1 MPGFSSGGFLLVL
14 LDSHQQTFP
23 GIIYDKRCEIKPD
36 GKTGGSGKG
45 SAVSPSIPDD
55 THIRAN
61 VSAAL
66 MMLRATPA
74 RSSNVTLDN
83 VRMWERSNS
92 ARQSEQGRQ
101 LEIRAD
107 RNWKGIVRDSL
118 LLQKLFINVLP
129 SISAAL

>member
-1 MPGFSSGGFLLVL
+1 MKLNQSGKPEEPRREDQLAGQERGGATGVL
-14 LDSHQQTFP
+14 L
-23 GIIYDKRCEIKPD
+23 IR
-36 GKTGGSGKG
+36 SG
-45 SAVSPSIPDD
+45 VSPSIPDD
-55 THIRAN
+55 PRIRAN
-61 VSAAL
+61 VSAAV
-66 MMLRATPA
+66 MMLRDGPIPPA

-83 VRMWERSNS
+83 VRMWERSDS
-92 ARQSEQGRQ
+92 ARQPEQGRQ